1 MRFCLEDA
9 SKVLAFGYLIGA
21 APPGFGRNTV
31 GEKIAHNHCSA
42 TAIARYDRDE
52 YINRIGTRSVDV
64 MVLKLAKKPL
74 APLSQAEVNHKGVL
88 NGVQGGPQN
97 RQDGSVSEDPH
108 DITSKTCLRK
118 PGSQENSPRK
128 TVRYEA
134 GVKFEEARPTARA
147 WELAMPQP
155 PGLEWDSAKIKDRP
169 PTPRVEEDME
179 VMSVASSSDC
189 FEADSRDNEP
199 LYLLEWR
206 LPPSKAYTKMVQD
219 YRNNKGSAIYYHR
232 SLRQYVQQLE
242 AAVIHLETEVESWAQ
257 AYREATQII
266 QAEHKLRCLTQE
278 KAASLALR
286 LRLAKAKVRGHNIQI
301 QSMNERY
308 KAKLAE
314 LQTPESA
321 HSGSAG
327 DRDRDNRPFT
337 TAHQE
342 YHHLDIVDLTS
353 P

>member
-1 MRFCLEDA
+1 MA
-9 SKVLAFGYLIGA
+9 
-21 APPGFGRNTV
+21 
-31 GEKIAHNHCSA
+31 
-42 TAIARYDRDE
+42 
-52 YINRIGTRSVDV
+52 
-64 MVLKLAKKPL
+64 LKLTKKPL
-74 APLSQAEVNHKGVL
+74 APLSQAELNHKGGL
-88 NGVQGGPQN
+88 NRLQGGPQN
-97 RQDGSVSEDPH
+97 GQNGSVPKELRDKP
-108 DITSKTCLRK
+108 TKTCLRK

-155 PGLEWDSAKIKDRP
+155 PGIEWDSTSIKDRP

-179 VMSVASSSDC
+179 VMSIASSSDWY
-189 FEADSRDNEP
+189 EVDSRDKEP

-219 YRNNKGSAIYYHR
+219 YRSNKGSAIYYHR
-232 SLRQYVQQLE
+232 SLRQYAQQLE

-266 QAEHKLRCLTQE
+266 QAEHKLRSLIQE
-278 KAASLALR
+278 KAASLSLR

-308 KAKLAE
+308 KKKLAE
-314 LQTPESA
+314 LSPVSA
-321 HSGSAG
+321 HTASAG
-327 DRDRDNRPFT
+327 DSAGDAPPFT
-337 TAHQE
+337 TTYRE
-342 YHHLDIVDLTS
+342 YHHLDIVGLT
-353 P
+353 PP